1 MFVQQSRPLACKD
14 FVNNYT
20 TYPWDQFP
28 LVCRK
33 VKGWWVGKSKRKS
46 SKCNS
51 SAASCGIGT
60 VDGGARG
67 LRTDHAASSRLSR
80 ALSRLDLP
88 CLSCLSVPCDSLRF
102 TAVYCVCYSAS
113 THNNKRGK
121 LLSSHFSADIR
132 SHSILQYCRMT
143 S

>member
-20 TYPWDQFP
+20 TYLWDQSP

-51 SAASCGIGT
+51 DAA
-60 VDGGARG
+60 VLAK
-67 LRTDHAASSRLSR
+67 SRKYKIDKKVGSN
-80 ALSRLDLP
+80 
-88 CLSCLSVPCDSLRF
+88 
-102 TAVYCVCYSAS
+102 VYYDTFPFPEVN
-113 THNNKRGK
+113 TG
-121 LLSSHFSADIR
+121 D
-132 SHSILQYCRMT
+132 
-143 S
+143 

>member
-1 MFVQQSRPLACKD
+1 VNDKLIKETQLVWIKYTRSRAECYTHDTEVSMFVQQSRPLACKD

-20 TYPWDQFP
+20 TYLWDQSP

-80 ALSRLDLP
+80 ALS
-88 CLSCLSVPCDSLRF
+88 
-102 TAVYCVCYSAS
+102 
-113 THNNKRGK
+113 
-121 LLSSHFSADIR
+121 
-132 SHSILQYCRMT
+132 
-143 S
+143 